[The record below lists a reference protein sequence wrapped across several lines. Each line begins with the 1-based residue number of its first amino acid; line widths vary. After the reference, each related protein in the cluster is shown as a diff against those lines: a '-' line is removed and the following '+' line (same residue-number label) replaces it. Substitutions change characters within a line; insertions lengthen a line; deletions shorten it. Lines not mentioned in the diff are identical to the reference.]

1 MKTGTEHMPKMP
13 KPNRCIEILR
23 ENGCSNAVIKHC
35 IAVRDLA
42 VKIAEKTNANKQI
55 VEAGALLHDL
65 GRSKTHGIKH
75 GIEGGEIAR
84 KIGLPEPLIFIIER
98 HIGAGIP
105 KKEAA
110 KLGLPDK
117 DYLPITL
124 EEKIVSHADSLIQ
137 RGKKQ
142 KIEKE
147 VEKAMK
153 KGQKEHSQRLLKLH
167 RELSNLCGMDLNEI

>member
-1 MKTGTEHMPKMP
+1 MKTGTEHMPNLP

-23 ENGCSNAVIKHC
+23 ENGCSDAVIKHC

-42 VKIAEKTNANKQI
+42 VKIGEKTNANIQL
-55 VEAGALLHDL
+55 VESGALLHDI
-65 GRSKTHGIKH
+65 GRCKTHGIKH
-75 GIEGGEIAR
+75 GIKGGEIAR

-98 HIGAGIP
+98 HIGAGIL
-105 KKEAA
+105 KKEAV

-137 RGKKQ
+137 KGKKQ

-153 KGQKEHSQRLLKLH
+153 KGQKEHSKRLLKLH
-167 RELSNLCGMDLNEI
+167 KELSNLCGTDLNEI